1 MMWIFKNRIIIA
13 AIILFLVEIAG
24 AFVITAP
31 AMVFLRTQFSKSDL
45 AHDLWPL
52 ISPRVISDILINDLQ
67 ALVVIVLS
75 AMVIYIMYLLL
86 KTFFLGGIYDFV
98 IRTSGQQFPEFGNLK
113 SFLSRCTAFW
123 PGFLKISILGIVVYG
138 IALFLGI
145 SFGQI
150 FARFGITWRILS
162 LLFFILI
169 GSSYLQILRAR
180 IVADD
185 NTSVRHAMRSTRSII
200 AERFVRIVIG
210 NVSVG
215 IVAIIEALVFWLILK
230 GIRHYNWSFFT
241 AFLSIIFEQAI
252 IFALCIMSV
261 VRINFNYSIM
271 RPSKMSTEKGSD
283 ISTIDDDPV
292 GAFN

>member
-24 AFVITAP
+24 AFVIMAP
-31 AMVFLRTQFSKSDL
+31 AMVFLRNQFSKSDL
-45 AHDLWPL
+45 AHDLWPV
-52 ISPRVISDILINDLQ
+52 ISPRVVSDILINDLQ
-67 ALVVIVLS
+67 AFVVFVLS

-86 KTFFLGGIYDFV
+86 KTFFLGGTYDFV

-113 SFLSRCTAFW
+113 SFLSRCAAFW

-145 SFGQI
+145 SFGQL

-180 IVADD
+180 MVADD
-185 NTSVRHAMRSTRSII
+185 NTSVRHAISATRSII

-210 NVSVG
+210 NVSVA
-215 IVAIIEALVFWLILK
+215 IVAVIEVLVFWLILK
-230 GIRHYNWSFFT
+230 AIRHYNWSFFT
-241 AFLSIIFEQAI
+241 ALLSIIFEQAI
-252 IFALCIMSV
+252 IFALCMMNV
-261 VRINFNYSIM
+261 VRINFNYSII
-271 RPSKMSTEKGSD
+271 RREIVGRVPKSELSDDEKPGND
-283 ISTIDDDPV
+283 LQ
-292 GAFN
+292 